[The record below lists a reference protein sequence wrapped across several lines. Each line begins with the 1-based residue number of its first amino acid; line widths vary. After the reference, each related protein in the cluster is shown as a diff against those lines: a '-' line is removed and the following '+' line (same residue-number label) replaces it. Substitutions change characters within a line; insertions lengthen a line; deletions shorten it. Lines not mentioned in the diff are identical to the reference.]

1 MRKLLIAFSVILIGF
16 NPVNACPIPEK
27 DKDDILS
34 ELCSLGEKKIKGK
47 WENSSLNNTIIFINY
62 GKLAPENSSKG
73 NRMLAGLTCSFRNYK
88 KLNYLF

>member
-1 MRKLLIAFSVILIGF
+1 MRKLLITFSVIFIGF

-34 ELCSLGEKKIKGK
+34 ELCSLGEKKNEGK
-47 WENSSLNNTIIFINY
+47 WENLRLNNMIIFINY
-62 GKLAPENSSKG
+62 GKLPPENSPKG

-88 KLNYLF
+88 N